1 MESKNISRIIQKL
14 AKQEGVSEH
23 KIIREME
30 KAIQIGFNSTD
41 PEIQDFWK
49 EMPTCG
55 KPSPAELIACIASL
69 LERERLKA

>member
-49 EMPTCG
+49 
-55 KPSPAELIACIASL
+55 
-69 LERERLKA
+69 